1 TAIRAVLSGAL
12 RSAGMKLGDV
22 GHVNANGLSTLAEDR
37 AEARAIREVLG
48 DVPVTAPKSLFGN
61 LGSGTGAVEMAASL
75 LAFEHGLVPATR
87 NYEYP
92 APDCPINVVH
102 GRPLAGAAPTAI
114 LLNRSYLGQSAAVVL
129 AR

>member
-1 TAIRAVLSGAL
+1 
-12 RSAGMKLGDV
+12 MKPGDV

-61 LGSGTGAVEMAASL
+61 LGSGTGAVELAASL

-92 APDCPINVVH
+92 DPDCPVNVIH
-102 GRPLAGAAPTAI
+102 GKPLAGAASTAI
-114 LLNRSYLGQSAAVVL
+114 LVNRWHMGQSVAIVV
-129 AR
+129 AK